1 MSESKSSRGGARKGA
16 GRPKSEPT
24 VMVRVPAGCLD
35 EVRTLIKLY
44 RGLNECS
51 RLLGVEPGGQTDF
64 DDSVKSNLRS
74 DMDEYNQMIADSIDL

>member
-1 MSESKSSRGGARKGA
+1 MSEQNKRGGARKGA

-24 VMVRVPAGCLD
+24 HMVRVPEGCLD

-51 RLLGVEPGGQTDF
+51 RLLGVEPDGQTDW
-64 DDSVKSNLRS
+64 VGKK
-74 DMDEYNQMIADSIDL
+74 

>member
-1 MSESKSSRGGARKGA
+1 MILIFVFGCGVCVMTKSTRGGVRQGA

-24 VMVRVPAGCLD
+24 VMVRVPVGCLD

-51 RLLGVEPGGQTDF
+51 RLLGVEPDGQTDW
-64 DDSVKSNLRS
+64 VGKK
-74 DMDEYNQMIADSIDL
+74 